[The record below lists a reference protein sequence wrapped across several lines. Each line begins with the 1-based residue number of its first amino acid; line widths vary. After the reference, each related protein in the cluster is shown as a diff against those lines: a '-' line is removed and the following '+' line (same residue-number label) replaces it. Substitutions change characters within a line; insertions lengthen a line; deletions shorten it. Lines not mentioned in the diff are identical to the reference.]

1 MMKIMKQTN
10 VIELN
15 KQHPQ
20 SKLSMQII
28 CINNKKRNKYVIIF
42 IDANNLQR

>member
-1 MMKIMKQTN
+1 MMKIMKQIN

-15 KQHPQ
+15 KQNPQ

-28 CINNKKRNKYVIIF
+28 CLNNKRRNKYVIIF
-42 IDANNLQR
+42 IDTNNL